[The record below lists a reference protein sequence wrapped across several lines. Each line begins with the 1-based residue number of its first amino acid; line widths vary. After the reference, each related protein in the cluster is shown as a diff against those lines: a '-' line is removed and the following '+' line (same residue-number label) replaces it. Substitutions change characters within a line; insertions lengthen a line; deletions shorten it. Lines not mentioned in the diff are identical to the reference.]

1 MRGLME
7 GADPDRLAAALKQ
20 MGRDAPPAQGMWFMQ
35 WVADGLTSQD
45 SAELGGDHP
54 GAGAADLEGGRGTE
68 VRAGAA
74 GRLRLTAPLR
84 VRRQGRNSPAS
95 PNSCH
100 R

>member
-20 MGRDAPPAQGMWFMQ
+20 MGRDAPPAQGLWFMQ

-45 SAELGGDHP
+45 AGKLAEIIPLPVRLISKVVAGGIQ
-54 GAGAADLEGGRGTE
+54 AGAVGR
-68 VRAGAA
+68 V
-74 GRLRLTAPLR
+74 RLTCCPR
-84 VRRQGRNSPAS
+84 PPQGRYSPAS